1 MQAILTDPIALGM
14 LVFGVFLNLAAL
26 GLRWEKER
34 VAQAAKNQ
42 AQ

>member
-1 MQAILTDPIALGM
+1 MQAILEDPLALGM
-14 LVFGVFLNLAAL
+14 LIFGVFLNLAAL
-26 GLRWEKER
+26 GMRWEKKR